1 MNASVK
7 LKKKKQKGQSHC
19 GCNSSKHSGKPL
31 QLLIYRVCSY
41 LDVLG
46 KGFIEL
52 LVIVLVL
59 TELSKQFQAFLHNVL
74 SDHLQNFA
82 LLQHLSGDVQR
93 KILRVDH
100 TTDEV

>member
-1 MNASVK
+1 MVTVHVVINLHKCVSR
-7 LKKKKQKGQSHC
+7 
-19 GCNSSKHSGKPL
+19 P
-31 QLLIYRVCSY
+31 SY

-52 LVIVLVL
+52 LVIVLVFR
-59 TELSKQFQAFLHNVL
+59 ELSKQFKAFLHNVL
-74 SDHLQNFA
+74 ANNLKNFA
-82 LLQHLSGDVQR
+82 LLQHLSRDVQG